1 MNCDRQSAFSEPN
14 PAVDFP
20 ALEKIVCE
28 HEVQIVKE
36 TKPQS
41 VLLSNGQSVSAVP
54 RERKNRFT
62 VDVLKLTSGTV
73 VAQIISVCAAPLIAR
88 LFAPQ
93 AFGIAALFTS
103 ISGVL
108 AIVVCL
114 RYDRSIIVPASD
126 EEAFNLVGVS
136 LLCVVL
142 ITALSVM
149 IVTLGRPLLLE
160 RLNAPGLGPYLW
172 MVPVNVFLLGLLA
185 ALNSWH
191 TRKRNFS
198 LVTIAQVLSAVS
210 YLFFA
215 IAAGVTRHASGGAL
229 IVGAII
235 GQVIAALL
243 LAVETWRECWP
254 GLIRRINT
262 RQLTEVLYR
271 YHKFPKY
278 STGAAVL
285 NSLSWEMPSFFLSG
299 FFSTMVV
306 GQYALGNRL
315 IRIPMSLIGLNISR
329 VFSQR
334 AAAARHEGTLGSLV
348 ERTFESLVTLGMLP
362 FLLLTLVGKELF
374 VLVFGARWAEAG
386 VYTEI
391 LSLWAFFWF
400 ASAPLGSVLDVLEEQ
415 ALDLRINA
423 LILGTRFISLL
434 VGGYSGSPRLTLAFF
449 SASGVL
455 VYGYYC
461 LAILGKCGLPYS
473 RPLRILLKHAV
484 TFLPY
489 CAIVL
494 AAKLFGAPPLT
505 VLLLS
510 TILFFV
516 YYLGVIHTT
525 PELRELITVLVL
537 NRFQQPASETP
548 ND

>member
-1 MNCDRQSAFSEPN
+1 MNCDRPSAFSEPEAATDFHPVLDSATCEN
-14 PAVDFP
+14 LVQKVNHSKPESILPSKQRSVTTAPA
-20 ALEKIVCE
+20 KG
-28 HEVQIVKE
+28 KS
-36 TKPQS
+36 K
-41 VLLSNGQSVSAVP
+41 
-54 RERKNRFT
+54 FT
-62 VDVLKLTSGTV
+62 ADVLKLTSGTA
-73 VAQIISVCAAPLIAR
+73 VAQLFSVCAAPLIAR

-93 AFGIAALFTS
+93 AFGVAALFTS

-142 ITALSVM
+142 ITALSAI
-149 IVTLGRPLLLE
+149 IVFLGGNLLLD
-160 RLNAPGLGPYLW
+160 RLHAPGLNPYLW
-172 MVPVNVFLLGLLA
+172 MVPLNVFLLGLLA

-198 LVTIAQVLSAVS
+198 LLTMAQVLSAVS
-210 YLFFA
+210 YIFFA
-215 IAAGVTRHASGGAL
+215 IAAGVARHASGGAL
-229 IVGAII
+229 IMGAMI

-243 LAVETWRECWP
+243 LAVGTWRECWP
-254 GLIRRINT
+254 GLMKRVNPRR
-262 RQLTEVLYR
+262 LSEVLYR
-271 YHKFPKY
+271 YHKFPQY
-278 STGAAVL
+278 GTGAAVL

-315 IRIPMSLIGLNISR
+315 IRIPMSFIGLNISR

-334 AAAARHEGTLGSLV
+334 AAAARHEGTLRVLV
-348 ERTFESLVTLGMLP
+348 ERTFESLVSLGMFP

-374 VLVFGARWAEAG
+374 GLVFGARWAEAG

-400 ASAPLGSVLDVLEEQ
+400 ASAPLGSVLDILEEQ
-415 ALDLRINA
+415 ALDLRMNG
-423 LILGTRFISLL
+423 LILVSRFLSLL
-434 VGGYSGSPRLTLAFF
+434 VGGYSGSPRLTLTLF

-461 LAILGKCGLPYS
+461 LAILRRCGLPYS
-473 RPLRILLKHAV
+473 RPLHILLNQCIK
-484 TFLPY
+484 FLPFGA
-489 CAIVL
+489 AIFAV
-494 AAKLFGAPPLT
+494 KLFGAGPVA
-505 VLLLS
+505 VLLVS
-510 TILFFV
+510 AVMAFV
-516 YYLGVIHTT
+516 YYMEVMRTT
-525 PELRELITVLVL
+525 PELRELTLALVHK
-537 NRFQQPASETP
+537 RFQQPASEMA
-548 ND
+548 N